1 MAVPSWAT
9 ELSEVRE
16 RLARLEAH
24 GALQDRVSEA
34 RHQQLLTSLKELEQ
48 RSVEA
53 DKRHWRLTVGLVAL
67 AVGGGAGAAQLL
79 RGLLGG

>member
-1 MAVPSWAT
+1 MALPSWAS

-24 GALQDRVSEA
+24 GAVQDRVSEQ
-34 RHQQLLTSLKELEQ
+34 RHQQLLASLKELEQ
-48 RSVEA
+48 RAVDAE
-53 DKRHWRLTVGLVAL
+53 KRGWRLTIGLVAL

-79 RGLLGG
+79 RGLVGG

>member
-1 MAVPSWAT
+1 MAIPNWAT
-9 ELSEVRE
+9 EIGEVRE

-24 GALQDRVSEA
+24 AAMQDKVAEQ
-34 RHQQLLTSLKELEQ
+34 RHQQILSTLKELEH
-48 RSVEA
+48 RAVDS
-53 DKRHWRLTVGLVAL
+53 DKRHWRLTAGLIAL